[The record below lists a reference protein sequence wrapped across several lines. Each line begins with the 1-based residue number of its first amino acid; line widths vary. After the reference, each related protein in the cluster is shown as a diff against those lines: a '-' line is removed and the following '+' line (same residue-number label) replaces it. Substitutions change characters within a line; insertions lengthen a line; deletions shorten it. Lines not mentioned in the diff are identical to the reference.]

1 MIEEYFNLNEKDEKE
16 ENKKIK
22 KNINPDEVI
31 AQGAALF
38 AYFGKNVYENN
49 DFFINAKL
57 FEITSL
63 SIGIEVALGQM
74 KTIIPKGTSIPC
86 SFKEYFNTPNNTN
99 KIIIK
104 VYEGEDIYTSG
115 NHLLGKFIIS
125 DFRNVNEKNVK
136 IEIEM
141 NIDNN
146 SILSVVANVQGKKI
160 IQYKFQ
166 KQNFMIILKLKFMKK
181 KINGLGNQE

>member
-1 MIEEYFNLNEKDEKE
+1 MLNT
-16 ENKKIK
+16 
-22 KNINPDEVI
+22 
-31 AQGAALF
+31 LF

-63 SIGIEVALGQM
+63 SIGIEVALGEM

-86 SFKEYFNTPNNTN
+86 SFKEYFTTPNNTN

-146 SILSVVANVQGKKI
+146 SILSVVANVQGKKNNS
-160 IQYKFQ
+160 IQISKTEFYDNIEAQVYEEKN
-166 KQNFMIILKLKFMKK
+166 KWIRESRI
-181 KINGLGNQE
+181 KINEFYTNNNNDKK